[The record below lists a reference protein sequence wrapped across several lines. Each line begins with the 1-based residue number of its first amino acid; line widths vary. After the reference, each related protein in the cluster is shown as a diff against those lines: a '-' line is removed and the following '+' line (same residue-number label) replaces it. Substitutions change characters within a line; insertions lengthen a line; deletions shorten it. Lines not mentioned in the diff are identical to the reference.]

1 MSFMIRSISA
11 ILIIAMIVLFAGCSS
26 QDSASLEQALSL
38 YRQHKLNEA
47 LPLFE
52 QAAAEDSTNAGT
64 LAWLAETYRRL
75 GEKDKANKTAARA
88 IGLDSCNSFAL
99 TAMANTCLPLPWA
112 ERNDDDSAW
121 IFINRALECDSTDG
135 NVWINIWGEAIIRED
150 FDLMRWSECKLI
162 ETGFLSKAILSYAR
176 WMMQALPE
184 NAILI
189 TNGDMD
195 TYPSRGLQQRE
206 GYREDVLVIERGLLD
221 LAPFLRF
228 LNREYNLPI
237 PYDISILD
245 SITADGEAYQMT
257 PTLSEQV
264 FRHWVEQ
271 RRNGRLKRPLA
282 IAITVQPEY
291 YAVFEDDFQR
301 CGPFKLWNPAEDK
314 APLDTVI
321 CRRSFFN
328 LNPEDFS
335 GQWVTDQDHSSVHH
349 AFTHRLAENISE
361 TALFYCEELIG
372 DSRYVDASEMLD
384 WVEAFE
390 SSIVHETADKDKIS
404 RLRSAILRQ

>member
-1 MSFMIRSISA
+1 
-11 ILIIAMIVLFAGCSS
+11 
-26 QDSASLEQALSL
+26 
-38 YRQHKLNEA
+38 
-47 LPLFE
+47 
-52 QAAAEDSTNAGT
+52 
-64 LAWLAETYRRL
+64 
-75 GEKDKANKTAARA
+75 
-88 IGLDSCNSFAL
+88 
-99 TAMANTCLPLPWA
+99 MANACLPLPWA

-206 GYREDVLVIERGLLD
+206 GYREDVLVIERGLLN

-228 LNREYNLPI
+228 LHREYSLPI
-237 PYDISILD
+237 PYDITVLD
-245 SITADGEAYQMT
+245 SITANGGAYKMT

-264 FRHWVEQ
+264 FRHWIEQ
-271 RRNGRLKRPLA
+271 RRSGRLERPLA
-282 IAITVQPEY
+282 IAMTVQPDY
-291 YAVFEDDFQR
+291 YSVFGEEFRQ
-301 CGPFKLWNPAEDK
+301 CGPFRLWDPSESK
-314 APLDTVI
+314 IPLDTAI
-321 CRRSFFN
+321 CRRSFAD
-328 LNPEDFS
+328 LSPEDFS
-335 GQWVTDQDHSSVHH
+335 DQWVTIQDRSSVRQ
-349 AFTHRLAENISE
+349 AFTQNLAGNISE
-361 TALFYCEELIG
+361 TALLYCEELIK
-372 DSRYVDASEMLD
+372 DSRHADASEMLD

-390 SSIVHETADKDKIS
+390 SSIMHETADKDKIS
-404 RLRSAILRQ
+404 RLRSATLR